1 MRIGRLGAMLTKLK
15 NLLLYFLGKEI
26 SVSID
31 NTQDA
36 PEQGDAIN
44 NNVPNIPATTV
55 PAVPT
60 QEVQD
65 TVKESE
71 SDFKS
76 AFEFVYKGIALL
88 GESAKDELVALVEKH
103 KK

>member
-1 MRIGRLGAMLTKLK
+1 MLTKLK

-26 SVSID
+26 NVSID
-31 NTQDA
+31 TVQDA

-44 NNVPNIPATTV
+44 NNVPNLPAATAPAAAV
-55 PAVPT
+55 PAQT
-60 QEVQD
+60 VQD
-65 TVKESE
+65 TVKEAE

-76 AFEFVYKGIALL
+76 AFDFVYKGIALL
-88 GESAKDELVALVEKH
+88 GEAAKDELVALVEKH